1 MADPSEENKIDHLM
15 NRLVVLVSFLDPL
28 PWVGAMEEERKGPT
42 AQKPHGCHLP
52 GFSFPP
58 LKNMQLDRLVRPREF
73 FLQMTICRVGVN
85 KTIFDCNVSKT
96 TWGDNKMPPI
106 LIFRNP

>member
-1 MADPSEENKIDHLM
+1 M

-28 PWVGAMEEERKGPT
+28 PWVGGHGGGERKGPT

-58 LKNMQLDRLVRPREF
+58 LKNMQLDRLVRPENF
-73 FLQMTICRVGVN
+73 FFKWRFGAGGGGGEWGTVEEGFIKQYLIATSP
-85 KTIFDCNVSKT
+85 KPA
-96 TWGDNKMPPI
+96 GDNKMPTYPPPI
-106 LIFRNP
+106 FKNP